1 MSRAERAACA
11 PIAATVLALA
21 LAGCGGNL
29 MDSIENAIPERE
41 PEYKSSQSLPPLE
54 VPPDLSAEQLSD
66 SMVVPSVSGAPGSAT
81 YSEYSSAQ
89 QGQQQAQAM
98 PVSAAVLPTAPDVR
112 VERSGDKRWLVV
124 DAPAEMVWPKARDFW
139 LNQGFILEEEDPSIG
154 IMETDWAEER
164 AVFQSGFFRQMMSKL
179 SNALYGSATRDK
191 FRTRLERGA
200 DRSTTEIY
208 VSHRGAEEVRK
219 VTDQQ
224 EGIAYREWQPRP
236 SDPELEAE
244 MLNRMMVQFGISEE
258 QAETVMA
265 KADRNRPERARM
277 VRGEQGSALALD
289 EDFSRAW
296 RRTGLALDRVGFTVE
311 DRDRSRGLYF
321 VRYVDPDKD
330 LGNPEKQGFLDKLKF
345 WGDDEEDPGANEYL
359 ISLNGNEIQTEV
371 VILNTGGERES
382 SATADRILTL
392 LHEQLK

>member
-1 MSRAERAACA
+1 MSRAEGTARGRLVPA
-11 PIAATVLALA
+11 LALA
-21 LAGCGGNL
+21 LAGCSGNL
-29 MDSIENAIPERE
+29 MESIENAIPERE
-41 PEYKSSQSLPPLE
+41 PEYKSSKSLPPLE
-54 VPPDLSAEQLSD
+54 VPPDLSAAQLND
-66 SMVVPSVSGAPGSAT
+66 TMVVPSVSGAPASAT
-81 YSEYSSAQ
+81 FSQYSSS
-89 QGQQQAQAM
+89 QQQPQAV
-98 PVSAAVLPTAPDVR
+98 PVGASPVLPSAPDVR

-124 DAPAEMVWPKARDFW
+124 DAPAEVVWSKARDFW

-164 AVFQSGFFRQMMSKL
+164 AAFQSGFFRQMMSKL
-179 SNALYGSATRDK
+179 STALYGAATRDK
-191 FRTRLERGA
+191 FRTRLERGS
-200 DRSTTEIY
+200 DPSTTEIY
-208 VSHRGAEEVRK
+208 ISHRGAEEVRK
-219 VTDQQ
+219 VTDQR

-258 QAETVMA
+258 RAETVMA
-265 KADRNRPERARM
+265 KADVNRPERARM
-277 VRGEQGSALALD
+277 VRGDQGSALALD

-330 LGNPEKQGFLDKLKF
+330 LGNPEKSGFMDKLKF
-345 WGDDEEDPGANEYL
+345 WGSEEEEPGANEYL
-359 ISLNGNEIQTEV
+359 ISLNGNELQTEV